1 MFLSYFGSGDPRY
14 YHLHAKQLE
23 FLNNFHE
30 DSPYVELGPGLYCIG
45 ATMLEQVYS
54 PVRGPWTLELEKE
67 YQFLRTYEPMLK
79 AYFEDPSSRARLE
92 RELPN
97 ERWIAS
103 RDRFQHLRRFAR
115 LCYYLRVRRPDAVVG
130 YSIFIYRL
138 SAGEV
143 RSATNGSLKDW
154 AALIDRSGDGL

>member
-1 MFLSYFGSGDPRY
+1 MRTRTPGEDVFLSYFGSGDPRY

-67 YQFLRTYEPMLK
+67 YPV
-79 AYFEDPSSRARLE
+79 PS
-92 RELPN
+92 
-97 ERWIAS
+97 
-103 RDRFQHLRRFAR
+103 HLRAH
-115 LCYYLRVRRPDAVVG
+115 AQ
-130 YSIFIYRL
+130 
-138 SAGEV
+138 
-143 RSATNGSLKDW
+143 
-154 AALIDRSGDGL
+154 GLLPGPFQPRTP